1 MSEPLLPTTAAMVPP
16 VTRRRRLRI
25 AIRRKQTAFRIVVVT
40 VVGAFFLIPLLSLLD
55 FSTRLRNNTRTGEA
69 WSMVFSIA
77 TASDDASQKVR
88 TGLLNSLALVGLTVV
103 LMLALLV
110 PTMTWIRLRVP
121 QLRRTVEFIC
131 LLPLTIPAIVLVVGL
146 APIYRGISGVLN
158 TDAIWLCFA
167 YAVLVL
173 PFAYRALDAGLEAID
188 VKTLAEAARSLGSSW
203 TGVIWRIV
211 LPNIRTAV
219 ISACFISLALV
230 LGEFTVASLLN
241 RTNLQTSIL
250 LVSQQDA
257 RFATALALIAIV
269 IGFVLLFMLSFFGRS
284 RSTGRSER

>member
-1 MSEPLLPTTAAMVPP
+1 MTAPAIATAADPIPP
-16 VTRRRRLRI
+16 APRTRRLRA
-25 AIRRKQTAFRIVVVT
+25 AIRRKQTALRIVVVG
-40 VVGAFFLIPLLSLLD
+40 VVMTFFLIPIVSLLD
-55 FSTRLRNNTRTGEA
+55 FSTRLRNNTRTGAA
-69 WSMVFSIA
+69 WSQVFSIA
-77 TASDDASQKVR
+77 TATDDASAKVR
-88 TGLLNSLALVGLTVV
+88 TGLLNSLALVALTVL
-103 LMLALLV
+103 LMLLLLV

-121 QLRRTVEFIC
+121 RLRRVVEFVC

-146 APIYRGISGVLN
+146 APIYRTISGILN

-203 TGVIWRIV
+203 AGVIWRIV

-230 LGEFTVASLLN
+230 LGGNFGG
-241 RTNLQTSIL
+241 
-250 LVSQQDA
+250 SQFIYFQ
-257 RFATALALIAIV
+257 F
-269 IGFVLLFMLSFFGRS
+269 
-284 RSTGRSER
+284 